1 MMNNNNVKITVIDA
15 LMGKGKTSYA
25 IQYMNEAD
33 KSKKFVYITPFL
45 DEVERVIKSCTNRKF
60 VQPETSKGRK
70 KKDNLK
76 KLIAEGK
83 DIVSTHALF
92 KKVDDAMIELLK
104 AEGYILILDEVM
116 NVLEQEP
123 ISKDDLKLLLNTP
136 TASGQPYLTVDEL
149 GFCTWNDKDYKLGE
163 FVSIKRLADSHNLML
178 HNEVALYWTMPVN
191 AFLAFKEVYILTYLF
206 DGQIQK
212 YYYDMFNVSYS
223 YKSVSKINGRYEKT
237 EHIPFHMEDRS
248 HLKELI
254 NIHYSDLNKIGE
266 DKHSF
271 SATKLKRYTSEP
283 DYTEMKNKIKNN
295 AYTFYRHRLK
305 APTEA
310 VIWTTFKGDKDK
322 VKKGLTPTGLAKKFV
337 QVNCRATNEHQ
348 DKSVC
353 IYLANIYFNP
363 VMVQLF
369 TGKGVKINEEL
380 YALSELLQWLFR
392 SRVRNNQPIE
402 LYIPCSRM
410 RGLLE
415 EYLNNK

>member
-1 MMNNNNVKITVIDA
+1 MNNNDVKITVIDA

-25 IQYMNEAD
+25 IQYMNEEAL
-33 KSKKFVYITPFL
+33 SKKIVYITPFL
-45 DEVERVIKSCTNRKF
+45 NEVERVITSCTNRKF
-60 VQPETSKGRK
+60 VQPEASKGRK

-92 KKVDDAMIELLK
+92 KKIDDAMIELLK

-123 ISKDDLKLLLNTP
+123 ISKDDLKLLITTP
-136 TASGQPYLTVDEL
+136 TASDNPCISVDEF
-149 GFCTWNDKDYKLGE
+149 GFCKWNDENYKSGE
-163 FVSIKRLADSHNLML
+163 FVSIKRLADTNNLML
-178 HNEVALYWTMPVN
+178 FNEIALYWTMPVN
-191 AFLAFKEVYILTYLF
+191 AFLAFEEVYILTYLF

-212 YYYDMFNVSYS
+212 YYYDMFNVQYS
-223 YKSVSKINGRYEKT
+223 YRSVSKINDRYELT
-237 EHIPFHMEDRS
+237 EYVPFHFEDREE
-248 HLKELI
+248 LRELI
-254 NIHYSDLNKIGE
+254 NIHYSDLNKIG
-266 DKHSF
+266 DNKHSF
-271 SATKLKRYTSEP
+271 SATKLKKYTSES
-283 DYTEMKNKIKNN
+283 DYAELRNKIKNN

-305 APTEA
+305 AHTDTI
-310 VIWTTFKGDKDK
+310 IWTTFKGDKDK
-322 VKKGLTPTGLAKKFV
+322 VRKGLTPTGLAKKFV

-369 TGKGVKINEEL
+369 KGKGVEVNEEL

-392 SRVRNNQPIE
+392 SRIRNNQSVE
-402 LYIPCSRM
+402 LYIPSSRM

-415 EYLNNK
+415 DYLNNK